1 MDVLGGGVKSIRAR
15 ADIFSVGGVGLMVMG
30 VSVLVSKRFV
40 LVGLGCVVGGVGCE
54 GVGGGGVGRCRRA
67 IACGGW
73 GACGKW

>member
-1 MDVLGGGVKSIRAR
+1 MLEKI
-15 ADIFSVGGVGLMVMG
+15 
-30 VSVLVSKRFV
+30 V

-73 GACGKW
+73 GACGRW